1 MELKKTIIDEY
12 LNCEEVRDFFMKQS
26 SFCNIGLP
34 KYFDFQNLLNALQ
47 LNLKNK
53 IFARGW
59 KKDFYS
65 DVIIEEDKHPKKQNS
80 VNYLF
85 FRNKDGRFDWR
96 PMQIINPVIYTFLV
110 NWITDEKNW
119 KIIKNRFY
127 AFAKNDNQNIQCF
140 SLPLYNPKGKHG
152 DTSDSILNWW
162 SNIEQK
168 TLEYAMTY
176 NYLLTTDITDCYGS
190 IYTHSITWAMCKNGK
205 EEAKDMLAGN
215 KNKSDEYLIG
225 DQIDKY
231 IEAMSNQQTNG
242 IPQGSVLMDFIA
254 ELVLGYADLK
264 LSKKIISL
272 DLSKDENIKNDYKIL
287 RYRDDYRIFG
297 RTQEDVIKIA
307 KELSII
313 LSELN
318 FKLNTSKTTI
328 TQDIICGALKPDKLY
343 YITKD
348 FKRLEDKKSGYTLQ
362 KQLLRIYKLSL
373 ECPNSGMLQKSFEFF
388 FKRLC
393 EDNCTD
399 LFKEAGASKV
409 LISIVTNIAY
419 NNPKVYKTAIAIIG
433 KILSYDTTENAQK
446 IYKEI
451 INKFKELP
459 NVGYL
464 EIWLQRLTIKSQ
476 RTNEYAENLCKYAAN
491 PTDVNMIWNIGWLKE
506 EIQGIFTDKSNSIIK
521 ESEIERMS
529 NTIEYEEIETFS
541 RY

>member
-12 LNCEEVRDFFMKQS
+12 VNCEEVRDFFMKQS

-34 KYFDFQNLLNALQ
+34 KYFNFQSLLDVLKTEIQGNDFCIVF
-47 LNLKNK
+47 NK
-53 IFARGW
+53 E
-59 KKDFYS
+59 S
-65 DVIIEEDKHPKKQNS
+65 PLKKQTA

-127 AFAKNDNQNIQCF
+127 AFAENDNHNIQCF
-140 SLPLYNPKGKHG
+140 SLPLYNPKRNHG
-152 DTSDSILNWW
+152 DSSDSILNWW

-190 IYTHSITWAMCKNGK
+190 IYTHSITWAMCGMDIAKKIKFGT
-205 EEAKDMLAGN
+205 EEEKKDIAVEQNEQYKIGN
-215 KNKSDEYLIG
+215 K
-225 DQIDKY
+225 IDFY

-272 DLSKDENIKNDYKIL
+272 DLSKDENKKNDYKIL

-328 TQDIICGALKPDKLY
+328 TQDIISGALKPDKLY

-464 EIWLQRLTIKSQ
+464 EIWLQRLTIKLQ
-476 RTNEYAENLCKYAAN
+476 RNNEYDENLCKYAAN
-491 PTDVNMIWNIGWLKE
+491 PSDINMIWNIRWLKK
-506 EIQGIFTDKSNSIIK
+506 EIQDIFTDQSNSIIK